1 MAQLGL
7 PACIAC
13 LDWGPSASWGA
24 PVVPPP
30 RLPCPS
36 PHISSCWM
44 LDLAVRQPGTG
55 CCFQGD
61 EEELGGGV
69 GAPDGVLLLQGSP
82 SNLGPPL

>member
-1 MAQLGL
+1 MHRVPRLGTIGFVGRS
-7 PACIAC
+7 CR
-13 LDWGPSASWGA
+13 
-24 PVVPPP
+24 PPP

-82 SNLGPPL
+82 SNLGPPP